1 MRYTRQAVSHA
12 LRSIYSRLDGCRKLQ
27 LMQPLFCWFG
37 SFTHSAYLSLSLY
50 LSPARRFSRYFELSV
65 SLSRCVSFFLSAT
78 SSVAKP
84 LFAGAHIFHFFL
96 LGWCGLVAWK
106 VCYKTA
112 LTSSWR
118 IFLSFRLNAVHRIQL
133 RKIRQPAKRRKT
145 ECAREN
151 GERMET
157 LLLKIERGKITHT
170 YTQFF
175 LCKRTTT

>member
-1 MRYTRQAVSHA
+1 MQLQDICVIRVRLWVMPYA
-12 LRSIYSRLDGCRKLQ
+12 LSILVWTVAENCNWCNHYFVGLVHLLILLIC
-27 LMQPLFCWFG
+27 
-37 SFTHSAYLSLSLY
+37 LSLY
-50 LSPARRFSRYFELSV
+50 LSPARRFYFELSV

-157 LLLKIERGKITHT
+157 LLLKIERGKITNTHIHT
-170 YTQFF
+170 ILFM
-175 LCKRTTT
+175 

>member
-37 SFTHSAYLSLSLY
+37 SFTHSAYLSLSL
-50 LSPARRFSRYFELSV
+50 SFSSKTLLLWAVCFTF
-65 SLSRCVSFFLSAT
+65 SLCVFLLICHFFCGKATFCRCSHF
-78 SSVAKP
+78 P
-84 LFAGAHIFHFFL
+84 FFL

-157 LLLKIERGKITHT
+157 LLLKIERGKITNTHIHT
-170 YTQFF
+170 ILFM
-175 LCKRTTT
+175 